1 MNNNI
6 IEENSADRIDS
17 LKFEDLNTK
26 DQLSKLES
34 VYGELSKKFL
44 EEYNDDVIR
53 GNLFISDVSFAR
65 TSDNRPIFILS
76 IVSRDGKEFTKYY
89 DNELNKIDISQEQI
103 DALKILNADTH
114 FFGYRSKVLLW

>member
-53 GNLFISDVSFAR
+53 GNLFISDELYTCWSR
-65 TSDNRPIFILS
+65 YDPIL
-76 IVSRDGKEFTKYY
+76 
-89 DNELNKIDISQEQI
+89 QI
-103 DALKILNADTH
+103 QTRCK
-114 FFGYRSKVLLW
+114 S

>member
-53 GNLFISDVSFAR
+53 GNYLYLMFLLPELLIIDLFLF
-65 TSDNRPIFILS
+65 
-76 IVSRDGKEFTKYY
+76 
-89 DNELNKIDISQEQI
+89 
-103 DALKILNADTH
+103 
-114 FFGYRSKVLLW
+114 YRLLVEMEKNLQNIMIMN

>member
-65 TSDNRPIFILS
+65 YFPHTRNAGPDPPI
-76 IVSRDGKEFTKYY
+76 
-89 DNELNKIDISQEQI
+89 
-103 DALKILNADTH
+103 
-114 FFGYRSKVLLW
+114 

>member
-34 VYGELSKKFL
+34 VYGELSKKF
-44 EEYNDDVIR
+44 
-53 GNLFISDVSFAR
+53 
-65 TSDNRPIFILS
+65 
-76 IVSRDGKEFTKYY
+76 
-89 DNELNKIDISQEQI
+89 
-103 DALKILNADTH
+103 
-114 FFGYRSKVLLW
+114 

>member
-34 VYGELSKKFL
+34 V
-44 EEYNDDVIR
+44 
-53 GNLFISDVSFAR
+53 
-65 TSDNRPIFILS
+65 
-76 IVSRDGKEFTKYY
+76 
-89 DNELNKIDISQEQI
+89 
-103 DALKILNADTH
+103 
-114 FFGYRSKVLLW
+114 

>member
-44 EEYNDDVIR
+44 KEYNDDVIR
-53 GNLFISDVSFAR
+53 GNLFISDVSFCQ
-65 TSDNRPIFILS
+65 NF
-76 IVSRDGKEFTKYY
+76 
-89 DNELNKIDISQEQI
+89 
-103 DALKILNADTH
+103 
-114 FFGYRSKVLLW
+114 